1 LLLYIQFIVFTAG
14 TLLAFFWMVVILGHR
29 RQRNFERV
37 LFFLCLALF
46 FFYGASLL
54 EFNALVYFANLPPKL
69 AMFAW
74 IFVCLGLTLIPAL
87 FLHLQIEYAAIREL
101 LTSRKWKSL
110 WLLISY
116 APLLYF
122 LPRLGVLL
130 RASETYDFITP
141 VNALGSAYKIWLV
154 SALLVA
160 VAWQW
165 WFADVAPE
173 SEQKRFHR
181 SLVYYLPL
189 TVLGVAAIHFAPE
202 FTAPLSAQV
211 AAQVHLGSSMLLAVL
226 PLIPL
231 GALVHNVE
239 KFNFLQLGRQRNL
252 MYAVFL
258 TFLALLYLSLVRRVS
273 LWLAPN
279 LPPETTAAILLFVP
293 VVFFE
298 PIQRRLRSSLRQ
310 TAHSEIDR
318 TQRMMGPI
326 QEAARLGDVAKLKA
340 FTERWI
346 RQQLQLAEALMN
358 LTALE
363 TAEGGEAAQQV
374 AETES
379 WDCFPIQQAGRRIG
393 ELRVKAHGA
402 MLSGETVAALEY
414 LCEQFP
420 AALDLCR
427 LIEEKLQLERDLAE
441 RERLAVLGQMAAS
454 ISHNLKNPLGS
465 IKTILQVQLEN
476 RELPESIRGETKM
489 VLEEIARLS
498 GKLNQ
503 LLQFSRPVVRGASAD
518 AGCDPDAVA
527 EQVAAL
533 LRHEAERRHVKL
545 ETQFSSAGR
554 RVAVSAESV
563 NDIVTNLLVNA
574 LEAAH
579 RGGCVRLSSRGDSNS
594 VQMFVEDNGPGIPDS
609 AKEKIWQPFFTT
621 KAQGTGLGLAIVAR
635 RVAECGGQVE
645 WESPAKD
652 GRGARFC
659 VTLPIEEARKQ

>member
-1 LLLYIQFIVFTAG
+1 
-14 TLLAFFWMVVILGHR
+14 
-29 RQRNFERV
+29 
-37 LFFLCLALF
+37 
-46 FFYGASLL
+46 
-54 EFNALVYFANLPPKL
+54 
-69 AMFAW
+69 
-74 IFVCLGLTLIPAL
+74 
-87 FLHLQIEYAAIREL
+87 
-101 LTSRKWKSL
+101 
-110 WLLISY
+110 
-116 APLLYF
+116 
-122 LPRLGVLL
+122 
-130 RASETYDFITP
+130 
-141 VNALGSAYKIWLV
+141 
-154 SALLVA
+154 
-160 VAWQW
+160 
-165 WFADVAPE
+165 
-173 SEQKRFHR
+173 
-181 SLVYYLPL
+181 
-189 TVLGVAAIHFAPE
+189 
-202 FTAPLSAQV
+202 
-211 AAQVHLGSSMLLAVL
+211 
-226 PLIPL
+226 
-231 GALVHNVE
+231 
-239 KFNFLQLGRQRNL
+239 
-252 MYAVFL
+252 
-258 TFLALLYLSLVRRVS
+258 
-273 LWLAPN
+273 
-279 LPPETTAAILLFVP
+279 

-346 RQQLQLAEALMN
+346 RQQLQLAEAILN

-363 TAEGGEAAQQV
+363 TAEGDEAAQRV

-379 WDCFPIQQAGRRIG
+379 WDRFPIQQAGRRIG

-420 AALDLCR
+420 GALDLCR